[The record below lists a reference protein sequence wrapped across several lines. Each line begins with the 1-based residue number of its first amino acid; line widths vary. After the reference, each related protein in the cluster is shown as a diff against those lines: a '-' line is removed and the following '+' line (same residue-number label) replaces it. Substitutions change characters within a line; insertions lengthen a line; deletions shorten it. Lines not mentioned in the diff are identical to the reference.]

1 MEHFDYS
8 LLLKVRLIV
17 GRQGEMDKARWWN
30 TQGVM
35 GKHGN
40 TVYSRGF
47 PRTHSFVRARV
58 VFSVARARCKEVF
71 DPPVSLTLWDLPAE
85 IEDAFDSQWESWLDD
100 ADTWAPFFAKLES
113 QPGDDLMTA
122 LKDFDLI
129 PSDQITAVSKMR
141 RSAEGRAV
149 PISGTYILDNTL
161 ITLLGAG
168 FSLGNP
174 GSPAIPY
181 LKMDN
186 LR

>member
-1 MEHFDYS
+1 MDGLNLEN
-8 LLLKVRLIV
+8 LLKVRLAV
-17 GRQGEMDKARWWN
+17 GRHGEMDHLRWWN
-30 TQGVM
+30 TQGVL
-35 GKHGN
+35 GKHGY

-47 PRTHSFVRARV
+47 PRTHPFVRARV
-58 VFSVARARCKEVF
+58 VFSVAQARCKEVF
-71 DPPVSLTLWDLPAE
+71 DPPASITLWNLPAE
-85 IEDAFDSQWESWLDD
+85 IEDEFDSQWDSWLDD

-113 QPGDDLMTA
+113 IPGN
-122 LKDFDLI
+122 DLI
-129 PSDQITAVSKMR
+129 PTLKDIDLISPDQIAIVSKMR

-149 PISGTYILDNTL
+149 PISGAYALDNDL

-168 FSLGNP
+168 FSLGEP